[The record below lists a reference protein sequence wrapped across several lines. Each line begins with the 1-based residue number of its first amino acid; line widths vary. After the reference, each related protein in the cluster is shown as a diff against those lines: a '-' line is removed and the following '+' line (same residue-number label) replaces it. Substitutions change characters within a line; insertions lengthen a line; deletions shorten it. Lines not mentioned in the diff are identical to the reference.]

1 MVFLLPDPQGT
12 FMVMKVSGEYTYKN
26 SLSDKPCTAILTQ
39 YNLTIQSEGQE
50 RIIPYANILTV
61 RLCKSK
67 KKFSAVIQPDG
78 QQPITITNQF
88 YLSHLERE
96 DRSHQYTTFI
106 RILHFHLKDK
116 STAEYTCGKN
126 IKGLLIWACSAVVIA
141 FIFSLVLELL
151 QLSPINSNILAVGL
165 SLLAIGLIIFL
176 NWGRLPNVYRPENIP
191 LQFLPQGFN

>member
-1 MVFLLPDPQGT
+1 MVFPFPNPHGT
-12 FMVMKVSGEYTYKN
+12 FKGMKVSGEYTYKN
-26 SLSDKPCTAILTQ
+26 SLSEKPCTAILTE

-50 RIIPYANILTV
+50 RVIPYANILTV

-67 KKFSAVIQPDG
+67 KRFNAVIQPDG

-88 YLSHLERE
+88 YLSGRERE
-96 DRSHQYTTFI
+96 DRSRQYTTFI

-126 IKGLLIWACSAVVIA
+126 IKNLLTWACSAVVVA
-141 FIFSLVLELL
+141 FIFSFVLEFL
-151 QLSPINSNILAVGL
+151 QMSPINSNMLAVGL
-165 SLLAIGLIIFL
+165 SLFAVAFIVFI

-191 LQFLPQGFN
+191 LQFLPQGLN